1 MTFRIVPEKAREEYI
16 EVETIWRGAIVVI
29 KEPDGASKTYLKKNE
44 LLTLAA
50 TLEQAARS
58 LKDD

>member
-1 MTFRIVPEKAREEYI
+1 MEFRIVPEEAREDYI
-16 EVETIWRGAIVVI
+16 EVETLRRGAIVVI

-50 TLEQAARS
+50 ALEQAAQG
-58 LKDD
+58 LEDD